1 MVTAPDKSA
10 ARKIAGVMIE
20 KKLAAV

>member
-1 MVTAPDKSA
+1 MVTALEKSA
-10 ARKIAGVMIE
+10 ARKTAGVMIE

>member
-1 MVTAPDKSA
+1 MVTALDKSA
-10 ARKIAGVMIE
+10 ARKTAGVMIE